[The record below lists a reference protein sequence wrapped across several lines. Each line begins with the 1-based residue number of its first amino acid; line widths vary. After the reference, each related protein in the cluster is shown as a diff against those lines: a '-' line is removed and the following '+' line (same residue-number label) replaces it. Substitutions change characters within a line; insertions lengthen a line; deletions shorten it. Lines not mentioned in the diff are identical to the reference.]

1 MHILNSLT
9 TANDSRR
16 KPVAQI
22 PSPEKGRGLNRWAI
36 YKQLCIAKASF
47 GLNDR
52 CLAVL
57 SSLLS
62 FYPDDELSITKG
74 LVVFPSNK
82 QLSLRAHGMPE
93 STLRRHLASLIAA
106 GIIARKD
113 SPTRKRYAHKDKAG
127 TVELAFGFSVEP
139 LFLKASAITQAAKQI
154 THDIK
159 TLKRLR
165 DEVSII
171 RREITAMFS
180 QTIADIG
187 TEELKALFTSFR
199 DLVNSIPR
207 RTTIEIL
214 QTIKAKLHDILTEL
228 DNTLNSN
235 VIVSKLSGSTAHIE
249 RQHYES
255 LLESQYINNKIQ
267 KIDLLISDTVV
278 EKQKQA
284 QTKIPIL
291 ALETVL
297 QACPDIASY
306 STTGIK
312 SWRELLNTSHM
323 VSKFLGIGQQLWLE
337 TLAVIGKE
345 NTGSVVAWL
354 LQKGADV
361 QSPGG
366 YLRSLIVKA
375 RAGEWSVGSM
385 LKAGLKTNR
394 ASFKTHK
401 LA

>member
-16 KPVAQI
+16 KSAAQN
-22 PSPEKGRGLNRWAI
+22 PSPEKGRALNRWTI

-62 FYPDDELSITKG
+62 FYPDDELSIAKG

-82 QLSLRAHGMPE
+82 QLCLRAHGMPE

-113 SPTRKRYAHKDKAG
+113 SPTRKRYAHKNKAG

-139 LFLKASAITQAAKQI
+139 LLLKVSAIEQAAEQI

-171 RREITAMFS
+171 RREITATFS
-180 QTIADIG
+180 ETVPNVG
-187 TEELKALFTSFR
+187 TEKLEDLFTSFR
-199 DLVNSIPR
+199 DVVNSIPR
-207 RTTIEIL
+207 RTTIEAL
-214 QTIKAKLHDILTEL
+214 QTIKTKFHAILNEL
-228 DNTLNSN
+228 DKTLNSN
-235 VIVSKLSGSTAHIE
+235 EIVSELSGSNAHIE
-249 RQHYES
+249 RQQYES
-255 LLESQYINNKIQ
+255 LLESQYKNNRIQ
-267 KIDLLISDTVV
+267 KFDLLISNTVV
-278 EKQKQA
+278 EKPKQA
-284 QTKIPIL
+284 QTKIATLPL
-291 ALETVL
+291 QTVL

-306 STTGIK
+306 STAGIK
-312 SWRELLNTSHM
+312 SWRELLNTSHI
-323 VSKFLGIGQQLWLE
+323 VSKFLGISQQLWVE
-337 TLAVIGKE
+337 ALAVIGLE

-354 LQKGADV
+354 LQKGAEV

-366 YLRSLIVKA
+366 YLRSLLVKA

-385 LKAGLKTNR
+385 LMAGLKNNR
-394 ASFKTHK
+394 SSIKTHK